1 MWLEKDEFQR
11 VLSYTPL
18 VSIDLVITNA
28 SGEVLLG
35 KRNNRPAQGYWFVP
49 GGRIQKNESLASA
62 FARLTAEELGV
73 KQEYT
78 RAQLLGAFDHFYTD
92 CVFGESPST
101 HYVALAHKVTL
112 KETPK
117 GNLEIDAIL
126 LRIMGFSQKILGNFI
141 WNLDLFFLKMQ
152 MLILWK

>member
-11 VLSYTPL
+11 VLSSTPL
-18 VSIDLVITNA
+18 VSIDLVITNGN
-28 SGEVLLG
+28 GEVLLG

-112 KETPK
+112 KEELELPK
-117 GNLEIDAIL
+117 QQHSEYRWFSIAEL
-126 LRIMGFSQKILGNFI
+126 LTEETVHENTRAYFQP
-141 WNLDLFFLKMQ
+141 
-152 MLILWK
+152 